1 MLSKDNEI
9 NKLTNENI
17 SKQNEINRLKKE
29 VENLKKGS
37 ISQELE
43 DNYKKEQETL
53 NNKINNLNLKIY
65 NLKDEKEKLEE
76 KLKNSQNSGNNNN
89 GTEELIT
96 LKEQNDE
103 IRKNYEELIINKNE
117 LEEENKRLKKKLN
130 TQKKKKKNKDK
141 DNNEEN
147 ENGNKNWD
155 ETENKSENKNDKNN
169 ENKNSNNENEDINYE
184 RELSDLKKL
193 LYEYETGKII
203 SDNTKKTIDLIKNDS
218 LSQIEQ
224 LKERMDQLN
233 IINTSKIKEYEINI
247 FNANNE
253 IKQKEK
259 SISDCEKIILKQE
272 DKIEEL
278 NKRITILNKEILN
291 RELTMKKNE
300 NYSLQLMT
308 IVNEQKLKIKTIK
321 NKNIEQNND
330 EIIILKRQVQNL
342 KNDIEIKE
350 NIIQTMKKYHK
361 NLQDKYLNIC
371 YNVRKKEQEDLL
383 RQAKI
388 LQRQKMERDYF
399 SLKKD
404 HPMNKSSSLSSI
416 PVKKNKLNKK
426 KCKQNNNIE
435 NRNLNK
441 ISSLPSIN
449 SDNKNDEGSK
459 INNEGE
465 IHESPNLN
473 QINNMMKQ
481 IIEEN

>member
-233 IINTSKIKEYEINI
+233 IINNKKIK
-247 FNANNE
+247 
-253 IKQKEK
+253 
-259 SISDCEKIILKQE
+259 S
-272 DKIEEL
+272 
-278 NKRITILNKEILN
+278 
-291 RELTMKKNE
+291 KN
-300 NYSLQLMT
+300 
-308 IVNEQKLKIKTIK
+308 
-321 NKNIEQNND
+321 
-330 EIIILKRQVQNL
+330 
-342 KNDIEIKE
+342 
-350 NIIQTMKKYHK
+350 
-361 NLQDKYLNIC
+361 
-371 YNVRKKEQEDLL
+371 
-383 RQAKI
+383 
-388 LQRQKMERDYF
+388 
-399 SLKKD
+399 
-404 HPMNKSSSLSSI
+404 
-416 PVKKNKLNKK
+416 
-426 KCKQNNNIE
+426 
-435 NRNLNK
+435 
-441 ISSLPSIN
+441 
-449 SDNKNDEGSK
+449 
-459 INNEGE
+459 
-465 IHESPNLN
+465 
-473 QINNMMKQ
+473 
-481 IIEEN
+481 